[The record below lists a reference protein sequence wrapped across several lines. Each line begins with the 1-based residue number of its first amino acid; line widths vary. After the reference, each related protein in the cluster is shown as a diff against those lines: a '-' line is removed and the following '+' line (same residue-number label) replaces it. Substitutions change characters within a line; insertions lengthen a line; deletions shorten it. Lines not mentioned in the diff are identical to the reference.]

1 MKKLLKIVVFL
12 VLAAW
17 VFGKL
22 PLVNTKSDN
31 PILSK
36 VGPDSSGVSMA
47 VDPEPAAKP
56 AKAAKAAPV
65 AAAASTSTCSVGQ
78 PASGE
83 VVAVTG
89 EFEPRTTPSNKGAKI
104 KNEKASSILGST
116 QYHQIDSSTTVRQL
130 CADGDWSEVQIV
142 SPDWLTF
149 VKGWVPNKVLRGI
162 ERTASGTRVYVADD
176 IYWDDDTSK
185 YKKQIVAIVNRIAQQ
200 HSGCRDI
207 DTGSIA
213 RSPSRS
219 KPKDPVFFVTC
230 NPSAGVPFNVWFRPS
245 DAGKSFVVVKPISQG
260 DAVLACEKAAKAA
273 ATHPSTVDFSRF
285 MDVAYSVRGDGRVA
299 LDSTFTAKNGF
310 NLELKYRIRC
320 LFDGRTY
327 IDSSVVEAD

>member
-1 MKKLLKIVVFL
+1 VV
-12 VLAAW
+12 W
-17 VFGKL
+17 VIG
-22 PLVNTKSDN
+22 
-31 PILSK
+31 K
-36 VGPDSSGVSMA
+36 VGVKSHDQVDHSGPSGVSTA
-47 VDPEPAAKP
+47 LETTANPSQ
-56 AKAAKAAPV
+56 AAPV
-65 AAAASTSTCSVGQ
+65 VAAASTSTCSVGQ
-78 PASGE
+78 PASGG

-89 EFEPRTTPSNKGAKI
+89 EFEPRTTPSNKGQKI

-142 SPDWLTF
+142 TPEWLTD

-162 ERTASGTRVYVADD
+162 ERTASGTRVYVEDD
-176 IYWDDDTSK
+176 VLWDKDTSK
-185 YKKQIVAIVNRIAQQ
+185 YKKQIVAVVNRIAQQ
-200 HSGCRDI
+200 HSGCSDL
-207 DTGSIA
+207 DAASISL
-213 RSPSRS
+213 SPSRS

-245 DAGKSFVVVKPISQG
+245 DADKSFAAVKPISQG

-273 ATHPSTVDFSRF
+273 ATHPSTVDFSKF
-285 MDVAYSVRGDGRVA
+285 LDVAYSARGDGRVA

-320 LFDGRTY
+320 LFDGRTL
-327 IDSSVVEAD
+327 IESNVVEAQD